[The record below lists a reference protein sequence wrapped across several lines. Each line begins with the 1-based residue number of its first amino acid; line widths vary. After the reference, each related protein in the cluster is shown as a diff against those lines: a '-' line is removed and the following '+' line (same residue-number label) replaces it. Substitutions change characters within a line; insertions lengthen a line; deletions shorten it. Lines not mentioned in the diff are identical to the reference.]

1 MDILINAL
9 ILASIFGVA
18 VISPGP
24 DLIVAIKN
32 SIQYGRSTGFWTA
45 LGFGFG
51 VLVHVLYTSLGL
63 ATLISQSILLFTI
76 IKFIGAA
83 YLIYMGI
90 KALRSNGIKNI
101 DFNKEKQQPILPLKA
116 LTQGFITN
124 VFNPKATLFFLAMF
138 SQFISEG
145 DSKWVYVIYGGVCFT
160 LVTVWFSLVSVFLT
174 VESIRNK
181 FLSISKWVDRVCG
194 TLFIALGIKLA
205 ITKN

>member
-1 MDILINAL
+1 M
-9 ILASIFGVA
+9 GV
-18 VISPGP
+18 
-24 DLIVAIKN
+24 
-32 SIQYGRSTGFWTA
+32 
-45 LGFGFG
+45 
-51 VLVHVLYTSLGL
+51 
-63 ATLISQSILLFTI
+63 
-76 IKFIGAA
+76 
-83 YLIYMGI
+83 

-101 DFNKEKQQPILPLKA
+101 DFNKEKQQPIPPLKA

-138 SQFISEG
+138 SQFINEG